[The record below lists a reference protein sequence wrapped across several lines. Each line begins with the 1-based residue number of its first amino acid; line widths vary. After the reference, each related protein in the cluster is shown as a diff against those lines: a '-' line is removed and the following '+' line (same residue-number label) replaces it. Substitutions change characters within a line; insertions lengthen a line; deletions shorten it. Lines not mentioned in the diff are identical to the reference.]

1 MAVKRTNPVDILLNE
16 PWAFLLYG
24 EPKVG
29 KSTLAG
35 SFPSS
40 IVVAC
45 PINEATSLA
54 SLPNAKDI
62 IVLGCKSWEDVNE
75 AVDMVIKKP
84 AEAGVFETIV
94 IDNITPAYSLCVQ
107 YTLDN
112 QTRKVISEATWTE
125 ANRKMMDMLNKL
137 LAVKDKNIILVA
149 HNRREKA
156 DEKAGSSARIFP
168 DFGEA
173 LARRIVGAMNALFY
187 YRLKDSGKRELVTSM
202 IPGIDVGS
210 RYQLPR
216 SLTDPTANDILLQ
229 LETYRQKVKT
239 QHGL

>member
-1 MAVKRTNPVDILLNE
+1 MSPGHSFSTGK
-16 PWAFLLYG
+16 

-29 KSTLAG
+29 KTTLAG
-35 SFPSS
+35 SFPHS
-40 IVVAC
+40 IIVAC

-62 IVLGCKSWEDVNE
+62 VVLGTKTWEDVND

-84 AEAGVFETIV
+84 RETGVFETIV
-94 IDNITPAYSLCVQ
+94 VDNITPAYSLCVQ
-107 YTLDN
+107 YTLDK
-112 QTRKVISEATWTE
+112 QTRKVISEATWTA
-125 ANRKMMDMLNKL
+125 ANRDMMDLLNRL
-137 LAVKDKNIILVA
+137 LAVKDKNIVLVA

-156 DEKAGSSARIFP
+156 DEKSGSSARIFP

-187 YRLKDSGKRELVTSM
+187 YRLKESGKRELVTSM

-210 RYQLPR
+210 RYELPR
-216 SLTDPTANDILLQ
+216 SLTDPTANDILIQ
-229 LETYRQKVKT
+229 LDAYRQKVKT
-239 QHGL
+239 LHGIQ